1 MKSAILQQSVK
12 EQDKRIYKV
21 GEKLYKI
28 TLKTERK
35 YNEILTI
42 AVAGVYTSKILF
54 FSSFCY

>member
-1 MKSAILQQSVK
+1 MHILQQSVK

-42 AVAGVYTSKILF
+42 AVAGVYTSKIYIF
-54 FSSFCY
+54 FIF